1 MKNFLS
7 VICLLFAINSYSQ
20 SVSGIVFDEKKQP
33 LAGANIYFDGTT
45 IATISDENGNFVL
58 TTSGKINSL
67 LAISYMGYQT
77 QYISNVTSDPLKII
91 LTEANNTLNEVVI
104 KKDKFSRKE
113 KMQLFR
119 DEFLGRTDN
128 AKLCVIANED
138 AIHFRYDIASKTMK
152 AFSDVPLQIS
162 NPSLGYKIVYELVNF
177 EVQFHSET
185 LEPTTIIRSFY
196 AGLSYFTIDRN
207 SEFVLKNRVKSY
219 QGSQLHFFRSLVND
233 QLFNENFKLFKKNRT
248 IKQSKM
254 FGISDANDY
263 KKVQISSNLKKDLDS
278 DFKET
283 IYVLYGHNQSS
294 IVFLTDTF
302 YVDKFGNNSNIE
314 DIIFTGD
321 FSFRKVGDMLPMNY
335 GIE

>member
-1 MKNFLS
+1 
-7 VICLLFAINSYSQ
+7 
-20 SVSGIVFDEKKQP
+20 
-33 LAGANIYFDGTT
+33 
-45 IATISDENGNFVL
+45 
-58 TTSGKINSL
+58 
-67 LAISYMGYQT
+67 
-77 QYISNVTSDPLKII
+77 
-91 LTEANNTLNEVVI
+91 
-104 KKDKFSRKE
+104 
-113 KMQLFR
+113 
-119 DEFLGRTDN
+119 
-128 AKLCVIANED
+128 
-138 AIHFRYDIASKTMK
+138 MK

-185 LEPTTIIRSFY
+185 LELTTIIRSFY

-207 SEFVLKNRVKSY
+207 SEFVLKNRAKSY